1 MKIKWQSKTFYFA
14 ILGERE
20 SNESSQST
28 AWRGNSNTINITHST
43 LWLCSV
49 AWRSSGVNNNITS
62 AWFNFSIPFKYRK
75 INEPARKIQGNGAEV
90 SFFRFLSI
98 KMKKPTERATKRMNL
113 PQLPHIAVMS
123 RQIAGKWVRWLC
135 GVGLNY
141 MRLIIK
147 KCHIMQ
153 KKSTYNQVT
162 SHDLKTIRLARS
174 QSWHCKYFYI
184 FPCNSRVS
192 TIPARVRDRS
202 LSVIINIYHT

>member
-1 MKIKWQSKTFYFA
+1 MKNGKAKP
-14 ILGERE
+14 
-20 SNESSQST
+20 
-28 AWRGNSNTINITHST
+28 ST
-43 LWLCSV
+43 LLFWVKGKATNQANQLLDVGIVILLISPTRRFDYV
-49 AWRSSGVNNNITS
+49 VWRDEAAAWTITS

-75 INEPARKIQGNGAEV
+75 INEPARKTQGNGAEV
-90 SFFRFLSI
+90 SFLRFLSI

-153 KKSTYNQVT
+153 KKSAYNQVT

-184 FPCNSRVS
+184 FPCNSRVC

>member
-1 MKIKWQSKTFYFA
+1 MKNGKAKPSTLLFWATGKATNQANQLLDVGIV
-14 ILGERE
+14 ILLISPTRRFDYVVCRDEA
-20 SNESSQST
+20 T
-28 AWRGNSNTINITHST
+28 AWT
-43 LWLCSV
+43 
-49 AWRSSGVNNNITS
+49 ITS

-113 PQLPHIAVMS
+113 PQLPHFAVMS
-123 RQIAGKWVRWLC
+123 RQIAGKWDRWLC

-184 FPCNSRVS
+184 FPCNSRVC